1 MLIDEGEPFMVK
13 QAIHVP
19 TEFATATSPEIA
31 YALKR
36 ADEERARALDS
47 DNIWARAAHHELARA
62 YERRVW
68 RYDPQ
73 LFSSARLSG

>member
-1 MLIDEGEPFMVK
+1 MVK
-13 QAIHVP
+13 RATHVP
-19 TEFATATSPEIA
+19 AELATTSPEIA
-31 YALKR
+31 HALKR

-68 RYDPQ
+68 RHDPQ
-73 LFSSARLSG
+73 LLSSVRLSGNSG

>member
-1 MLIDEGEPFMVK
+1 MVK

-19 TEFATATSPEIA
+19 MKLAATTSPEIA

-47 DNIWARAAHHELARA
+47 DNIWAQAAHHELARA

-68 RYDPQ
+68 RYDPR
-73 LFSSARLSG
+73 LLSSVRLSDNRG